1 MFSILLASTLVGSAI
16 AADVVLEDFSNP
28 YVVVLSL
35 SRFVERDR
43 RT

>member
-28 YVVVLSL
+28 YVHSL
-35 SRFVERDR
+35 NETTPRARRFA
-43 RT
+43 